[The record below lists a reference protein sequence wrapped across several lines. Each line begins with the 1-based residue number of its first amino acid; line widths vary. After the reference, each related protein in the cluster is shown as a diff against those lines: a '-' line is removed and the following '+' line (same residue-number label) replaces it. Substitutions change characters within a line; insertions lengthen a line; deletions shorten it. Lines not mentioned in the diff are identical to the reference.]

1 MARGFKTAYGLDVSA
16 GRLVLAR
23 CGRRGAPQVALAAA
37 ADSDEARRALQAAFK
52 AGLRRLARRDSAA
65 LLRRLFGA

>member
-1 MARGFKTAYGLDVSA
+1 MARGCKTAYGLDVSA

-37 ADSDEARRALQAAFK
+37 ADSDEALRAVQ
-52 AGLRRLARRDSAA
+52 GLSMNVPDGFRLASHIAVATRKA
-65 LLRRLFGA
+65 